1 MTIELTKNV
10 WNFKINVLLSF
21 SASKDS
27 RKKIRVQLAIAL
39 YNVLATK
46 KIINY
51 NMKKKISRF
60 YNIHFTAYFIK
71 YDLESRL

>member
-27 RKKIRVQLAIAL
+27 RKKIRVQLEIAL

-46 KIINY
+46 EIINY
-51 NMKKKISRF
+51 TVIFKKKIS
-60 YNIHFTAYFIK
+60 
-71 YDLESRL
+71 LL